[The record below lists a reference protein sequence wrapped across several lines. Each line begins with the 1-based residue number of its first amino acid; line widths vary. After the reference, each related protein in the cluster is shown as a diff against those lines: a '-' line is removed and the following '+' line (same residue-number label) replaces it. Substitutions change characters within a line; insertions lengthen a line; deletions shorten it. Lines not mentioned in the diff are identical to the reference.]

1 MASDSTAS
9 ISNAVAKTA
18 LNKDLLILRQLVT
31 KDFKLK
37 YRRSVLGVLWS
48 VLNPLLMMVVMSVVF
63 SFLFSSNIENYPL
76 YLIVGNITF
85 SFMSD
90 STSAALTSFIAAA
103 PLLKKVKVDKFVF
116 PVQKVLFALVN
127 FAFSLIAVAI
137 VMLWYR
143 VVPSWH
149 LILLPVCLVFLM
161 LFCAGIGLLIGS
173 LAVFFRDVIH
183 LWGVVLTAWSYITP
197 CFWDFQMLIDRG
209 APAWVIRIIKAN
221 PMYGY
226 LSFMRD
232 ILLYRQSPT
241 LGIFIACV
249 VWALIALAVG
259 VLVFRRTQHKFILYI

>member
-1 MASDSTAS
+1 M
-9 ISNAVAKTA
+9 
-18 LNKDLLILRQLVT
+18 
-31 KDFKLK
+31 
-37 YRRSVLGVLWS
+37 
-48 VLNPLLMMVVMSVVF
+48 
-63 SFLFSSNIENYPL
+63 
-76 YLIVGNITF
+76 
-85 SFMSD
+85 
-90 STSAALTSFIAAA
+90 
-103 PLLKKVKVDKFVF
+103 
-116 PVQKVLFALVN
+116 FALVN

-209 APAWVIRIIKAN
+209 APAWVIIIIKAN

-226 LSFMRD
+226 LTFMRD

-241 LGIFIACV
+241 LGVLIACV

>member
-209 APAWVIRIIKAN
+209 APAWVIIIKAN

-226 LSFMRD
+226 LTFMRD